1 MMKHTRNGFTLIE
14 MMIVVAISSIIVFGA
29 FTLLKVSNEQLQ
41 IIHSKMTLEGN
52 LREALFKMA
61 QEIRQTAYHKI
72 VDFGTG
78 NSLSGTTI
86 NFRVPV
92 PAPDEST
99 LVDQNYSPLWAFD
112 INYSLDADT
121 HQILRTSVDPA
132 TNTTQQA
139 VLANNVTALTFSRPS
154 TSSGLVT
161 ITASTQE
168 ELANGRLIPET
179 PLLISVQAET
189 RNP

>member
-1 MMKHTRNGFTLIE
+1 MRKGFTLVE
-14 MMIVVAISSIIVFGA
+14 AMIAASVSAVIIFGA
-29 FTLLKVSNEQLQ
+29 FAILQVSSSQLD
-41 IIHSKMTLEGN
+41 IINAKMTLEEG

-78 NSLSGTTI
+78 NSLTGNTI

-92 PAPDEST
+92 PTSDESI
-99 LVDQNYSPLWAFD
+99 LVDDNNNYSPLWAFD
-112 INYSLDADT
+112 INYSLDEDT
-121 HQILRTSVDPA
+121 HQILRTSTDPA
-132 TNTTQQA
+132 TNTTKQA

-154 TSSGLVT
+154 TTSGLIT
-161 ITASTQE
+161 ITTEAQQE
-168 ELANGRLIPET
+168 LSDGKLIPEE
-179 PLLISVQAET
+179 PLRVITRAET

>member
-1 MMKHTRNGFTLIE
+1 VKKTERGFTLLE
-14 MMIVVAISSIIVFGA
+14 MMMVVAISVIIVCGTFA
-29 FTLLKVSNEQLQ
+29 ILQTSNDQLD
-41 IIHSKMTLEGN
+41 IIHTKMSLEEST
-52 LREALFKMA
+52 REALFKMA

-72 VDFGTG
+72 VNFGTG

-99 LVDQNYSPLWAFD
+99 LVDQNYSPLWSYD
-112 INYSLDADT
+112 INYSLDTDT
-121 HQILRTSVDPA
+121 HQILRNATDGA
-132 TNTTQQA
+132 TNETKQA
-139 VLANNVTALTFSRPS
+139 ILANNITSLTFSRPS

-161 ITASTQE
+161 ITAQTQQE
-168 ELANGRLIPET
+168 YSDGRLVPEE
-179 PLLISVQAET
+179 PLQVTTQAEA